1 MDKVDNLAEIK
12 AKALDDR
19 KVDLQHNLNKGT
31 ARERILSILDEGSFI
46 EIGAMFEK
54 NGGGIIGGHGTI
66 NGRLAFICSHDYTVN
81 GGAINRKNGE
91 KICRIM
97 DMAVEMG
104 APLIQMYDS
113 IGANISEGLD
123 VIETYGKILKRNA
136 KLSGVIPHIAV
147 IAGPAKGIDSL
158 SAGMSDFVFVVE
170 ENAEMSLNSEM
181 KMTEREG
188 RYITKEELSS
198 SDMCLNSGTAQIKVI
213 NETELREKV
222 RKLVTY
228 MPSNNKGIVPQ
239 EDECYDLNNINLS
252 LNEMVNNE
260 EIKIED
266 VIEQIIDNNSL
277 IEINKNFEGNTI
289 TALSKINGLTVG
301 IIGIKGNEDENITIN
316 TCEKIS
322 RFVKICDN
330 FSIPM
335 VNVVN
340 SKGFVASLSQERQG
354 LSIMGSKLM
363 SAIGMSDV
371 GKVSLIVGDAIG
383 ASYLAFASKEF
394 AYDFVYAWPSAR
406 ISAGDPIEMIK
417 RDFADAIT
425 NSEIPKKEEE
435 KIIDEKL
442 SEYIDP
448 YKAAYAG
455 FVDDVIEPGE
465 TKARLFAVLDML
477 QTKRVLKYPKKH
489 GSHLI

>member
-19 KVDLQHNLNKGT
+19 KVNLQHNLDKGT
-31 ARERILSILDEGSFI
+31 AKERILSILDKGSFI
-46 EIGAMFEK
+46 EIGAMYEK

-81 GGAINRKNGE
+81 GGAINRRNGE

-123 VIETYGKILKRNA
+123 IIETYGKILKRNA

-147 IAGPAKGIDSL
+147 IAGPAKGLDSL

-170 ENAEMSLNSEM
+170 ENAEMSLNSEKNM
-181 KMTEREG
+181 IEREG
-188 RYITKEELSS
+188 RYIAKEELSS
-198 SDMCLNSGTAQIKVI
+198 ADMCLNNGTAQIRVI
-213 NETELREKV
+213 NEIELSEKV

-228 MPSNNKGIVPQ
+228 MPSNNKGVIPQ
-239 EDECYDLNNINLS
+239 EDECCELNNINLL
-252 LNEMVNNE
+252 LNDMANNGKIKVE
-260 EIKIED
+260 E
-266 VIEQIIDNNSL
+266 VINEIIDNDSL
-277 IEINKNFEGNTI
+277 IEINKDFERNTI
-289 TALSKINGLTVG
+289 TAISKINGLTVG
-301 IIGIKGNEDENITIN
+301 LIGINGNEHENITIN
-316 TCEKIS
+316 SCEKVS

-335 VNVVN
+335 VNIVN
-340 SKGFVASLSQERQG
+340 SKGFVANLSQEKQG
-354 LSIMGSKLM
+354 LSRMGSKLM

-406 ISAGDPIEMIK
+406 ISAGDPIETIK
-417 RDFADAIT
+417 RDFADVIT
-425 NSEIPKKEEE
+425 NSEMPRKEEE
-435 KIIDEKL
+435 KIISDKL
-442 SEYIDP
+442 NEYLDP